1 MVGWVDLFN
10 QKQRKISLETF
21 FIPLKCISLMISK
34 LLLHW
39 LYCHGQWND
48 LEIYDCNSG
57 YNSKIKQ
64 THWKPKLRWVSRKD
78 ALVLEGLVET
88 TSVDL
93 KTIYYILKSGLW
105 TITLTT
111 DDQIK
116 KKVTFQR
123 TPGKI
128 CPQEREDIW
137 AGCHYLKWLLA
148 YSKLK
153 WFFSWF
159 YEVLKLLNFF

>member
-21 FIPLKCISLMISK
+21 FILLKCISLMISK

-48 LEIYDCNSG
+48 LELYDCNSG
-57 YNSKIKQ
+57 YNSKTKQ

-93 KTIYYILKSGLW
+93 KPQYYILKSGLW

-116 KKVTFQR
+116 KSKISKDTKENLSTGSGRRMSWMSLSEVITGLFKTEMIFLMILWGLEVT
-123 TPGKI
+123 
-128 CPQEREDIW
+128 
-137 AGCHYLKWLLA
+137 
-148 YSKLK
+148 
-153 WFFSWF
+153 
-159 YEVLKLLNFF
+159 